1 MIETCHTV
9 ATRGDLLA
17 AAHTTTVCQGG
28 PSPLLMLFVL
38 LALVGLVGVMLAF
51 HKRKGGDHESSGQEH
66 QA

>member
-9 ATRGDLLA
+9 ATRGDLLT

-38 LALVGLVGVMLAF
+38 LALVGLVVGMLAF
-51 HKRKGGDHESSGQEH
+51 HKSRKGGDHESSG
-66 QA
+66 